1 MAFPTRDF
9 FRVEFDDLSRELGGL
24 RTMLRDITVRLRNV
38 ETRGKL
44 VAFADAS
51 LFVTALIV
59 RFLLT
64 ILFSFLV
71 EQITE
76 GNNVSERPPAFEGT
90 YISAETRA
98 RMSGERTSVT
108 NVYVLFSY
116 RCHQRSL
123 KFFRIVSRFADN

>member
-24 RTMLRDITVRLRNV
+24 RTMLRDITVQLRNV

-51 LFVTALIV
+51 LFVTCAALIA

-64 ILFSFLV
+64 ILFF
-71 EQITE
+71 I
-76 GNNVSERPPAFEGT
+76 F
-90 YISAETRA
+90 
-98 RMSGERTSVT
+98 SGA
-108 NVYVLFSY
+108 N
-116 RCHQRSL
+116 HGGKQRL
-123 KFFRIVSRFADN
+123 